1 MIRFPTCY
9 ALFYFA
15 LIKKFPYWWIFF
27 HIKRILSHVTP
38 GVPPRKTDGFSW
50 YTVHATRPERVKT
63 WSEAKATYFSVVWT
77 VRKIILVDFVSTM
90 IVIIQSFKILCLST
104 QAFKVS
110 SHTNYTLW
118 NQPGYSTFDLDLYV
132 IVTNLSTHGSY
143 ESNHIS
149 LVLYSTISCVL
160 NLWFFIYFIVT
171 WKKKIPLEEK

>member
-50 YTVHATRPERVKT
+50 YTVHATHPERVKT

-77 VRKIILVDFVSTM
+77 VRKIILVDFVSRM
-90 IVIIQSFKILCLST
+90 IVIIQSFKSFCVCQLRLLKYPPT
-104 QAFKVS
+104 QIIPYE
-110 SHTNYTLW
+110 TNQVTLLL
-118 NQPGYSTFDLDLYV
+118 T
-132 IVTNLSTHGSY
+132 
-143 ESNHIS
+143 
-149 LVLYSTISCVL
+149 
-160 NLWFFIYFIVT
+160 
-171 WKKKIPLEEK
+171 